1 MAGKELTNV
10 AGVKACDRDNRYVIR
25 TVLQPLQGAS
35 QISAHVVVLS
45 GVYYLYDGKHIML

>member
-10 AGVKACDRDNRYVIR
+10 AGVKACDGDNRYVIR

-35 QISAHVVVLS
+35 QISAQVVVLS
-45 GVYYLYDGKHIML
+45 GVY